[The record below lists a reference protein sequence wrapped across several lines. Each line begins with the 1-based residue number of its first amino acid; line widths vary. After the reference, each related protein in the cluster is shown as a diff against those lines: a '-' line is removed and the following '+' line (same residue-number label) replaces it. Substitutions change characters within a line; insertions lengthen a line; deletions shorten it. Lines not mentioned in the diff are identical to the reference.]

1 MSAPTTRP
9 ITRATRREPVAG
21 HLRSEDFRHRAAC
34 RSVDPEVFFPTAVQG
49 AEFETQVS
57 IAKAVC
63 GGCPVRSECLSWALA
78 ALPEGIAGGMTE
90 HERRQEKTR
99 RRGVRRRGRRVPR
112 RPAGGTREEVAAAG
126 RAAIAAGLSAREAAG
141 EFLVSERT
149 AARWARAVHT
159 ESSTTD
165 STGPSVPGSGAEGGA
180 PGGNRAPL
188 RISHSNPQAGT
199 RAAEGHRE

>member
-1 MSAPTTRP
+1 MSAP

-21 HLRSEDFRHRAAC
+21 HVRSGDFRHRAAC
-34 RSVDPEVFFPTAVQG
+34 RSVDPEVFFPAAVQG
-49 AEFETQVS
+49 AEFEAQVAV
-57 IAKAVC
+57 AKAVC
-63 GGCPVRSECLSWALA
+63 GGCPVRSECLSWALS

-90 HERRQEKTR
+90 HERRVLKAERRGAR
-99 RRGVRRRGRRVPR
+99 RRDRRMPQ
-112 RPAGGTREEVAAAG
+112 RPAGGTRGEVAAAG
-126 RAAIAAGLSAREAAG
+126 RAAIAAGLSPREAAA

-165 STGPSVPGSGAEGGA
+165 PTTTGLSVAGSGARGGA

-188 RISHSNPQAGT
+188 RISHTNPQAGT
-199 RAAEGHRE
+199 RAEGHRG

>member
-1 MSAPTTRP
+1 
-9 ITRATRREPVAG
+9 
-21 HLRSEDFRHRAAC
+21 
-34 RSVDPEVFFPTAVQG
+34 VDPEVFFPTAVAG
-49 AEFETQVS
+49 PEFETQVS

-165 STGPSVPGSGAEGGA
+165 STGPSVPGSGAEGSA
-180 PGGNRAPL
+180 GGNRAPL
-188 RISHSNPQAGT
+188 LISQQHNPRQGPEQRKDT
-199 RAAEGHRE
+199 EGR